1 MIQVVEKQ
9 KQRQQKSF
17 FLFFVEIS
25 YNFYHLALL
34 IYFIYFV
41 ISVNSTALKTA
52 TNGMIASVVWSKPS
66 NMVQEPTMPVKLM
79 LASHWETNA
88 LNCTLRKITNQFLN
102 FYLFIIGLLCGEF
115 HLLYNTQV
123 RKKVPFFKIRCV
135 LKIAILL
142 QLSNA
147 SYHNYYLFIVFIRL

>member
-1 MIQVVEKQ
+1 M
-9 KQRQQKSF
+9 
-17 FLFFVEIS
+17 
-25 YNFYHLALL
+25 
-34 IYFIYFV
+34 
-41 ISVNSTALKTA
+41 NSTALKTA

-147 SYHNYYLFIVFIRL
+147 SYHNYCLFIVFSFIIMTECNFKCQIALFHRFFCEKWIFATFLCRI